1 MLANNVKI
9 ISLLNMP
16 LSCIQ
21 FRTIVYYIDVSATL
35 CKRF

>member
-16 LSCIQ
+16 N
-21 FRTIVYYIDVSATL
+21 VPSALPNVKTSGL
-35 CKRF
+35 DNNIIPD